1 MAVPFSEAAR
11 RTLQSLTDRPPAPG
25 SVSAVIGL
33 DGFVDELVSVV
44 DTRVDADTFRPIE
57 TISRFADRI
66 AAAAGLSTNFEL
78 VTRQIKLGGN
88 APIMSLAMAR
98 QGAKVTCVGALG
110 EDDIHPAFQELAAEA
125 RVISLTAPG
134 YTHALEFDD
143 GKLMFGKVQSL
154 NAVTWER
161 LLERVAEP
169 GLAPMYEDAD
179 VIGFVNWTMLPY
191 ATDIWRRFA
200 AEVLPRLTR
209 RPIAFF
215 DLADP
220 HKRSKEDLREAL
232 QVLETF
238 QAHCAVYLG
247 LNRKEAA
254 EVAAALGIEG
264 AADATVELEAATRG
278 IGEVLDIEGVVVHPT
293 ERAGAYVRGEYVEV
307 AGPYTPK
314 PKLTT
319 GAGDNFNAGLCLGL
333 ALGFTLQEA
342 LTLGAATS
350 GYYVR
355 HGGSPTLEQLRD
367 FLTKFSA

>member
-1 MAVPFSEAAR
+1 M
-11 RTLQSLTDRPPAPG
+11 
-25 SVSAVIGL
+25 
-33 DGFVDELVSVV
+33 
-44 DTRVDADTFRPIE
+44 
-57 TISRFADRI
+57 
-66 AAAAGLSTNFEL
+66 
-78 VTRQIKLGGN
+78 
-88 APIMSLAMAR
+88 
-98 QGAKVTCVGALG
+98 
-110 EDDIHPAFQELAAEA
+110 AAEA

-134 YTHALEFDD
+134 YTHTLEFDD

-161 LLERVAEP
+161 LLERVAGP

-254 EVAAALGIEG
+254 EVARALGIEG

-342 LTLGAATS
+342 LTLAPPPRATTSATAAAPRWNSSRLPYEIFRLRRHAGPLATGGPEAASVRRVSRSNASPVMACTCRNRSMSRSRAARRTSGGPTSAGAA
-350 GYYVR
+350 
-355 HGGSPTLEQLRD
+355 GGPRPTGP
-367 FLTKFSA
+367 